1 MRIESITIRGF
12 GCLSEKRYEFP
23 DDKAIVIIEENERG
37 KSTLTAAILAGLCG
51 FPPRK
56 AAGEVVKLADVYKPW
71 DADVYGVEMEI
82 TAGGRRL
89 GLLRDFTKSTPVFR
103 DLETNQNITSQLDS
117 DLTAHFLQLP
127 REDFQRIAV
136 VQGKEVQRFSS
147 SPNLQSRL
155 SALVEGSS
163 GDTGAEV
170 AVDLL
175 NKATY
180 PLDGRA
186 IKPETAIQRLTK
198 EIEEK
203 TRRLAS
209 LDAELEAADT
219 QVRALEEGHAK
230 QKELQEQLA
239 SLDAEYTA
247 ARLAEVRARIAE
259 AQSTDEER
267 SRLERELTSLEDAA
281 AFPAERGGQLTE
293 AAARVRGCQQRLNEE
308 LARQRT
314 LESDADALRVRL
326 ESENRFANASRD
338 DQIALASAQD
348 TLTDAERCL
357 NERQNEI
364 GKAKALESSVLAKAI
379 TALGLAIGLA
389 GVVLLVLGLLDPVPS
404 ISTTAVGILMA
415 ALGAVQMARRGAG
428 LSVLQETARR
438 AERSYEDAA
447 DRAKRRLSAIG
458 VDAATNADLA
468 EQLRRSQAALV
479 RYLDDREKLA
489 DTETKLLDV
498 SRTIARIRGQ
508 LDDENQAIR
517 SIVSS
522 AGIDPSLA
530 LEDALRR
537 FEEAGKR
544 YGRYSE
550 VKNVLIPAIER
561 RRAEPA
567 AIEALVAEEKQLLE
581 SLPDQSSVHASIRR
595 PAEIDNERQ
604 KARSELEK
612 AVSQTTTL
620 EREVGLTV
628 EAYRREYPQL
638 RQDVDELQ
646 VRLSNATRFHQATET
661 AARVL
666 REVAEATRRRW
677 SAALNEQAGA
687 ILPSLN
693 PDYTDLRFDDS
704 LSFTLQRVQDNRPLE
719 KSDVDAR
726 LSTGARDQVY
736 LAVRLA
742 CCLELSKNGEPLPI
756 ILDDP
761 LVASDDARFETAMR
775 YLVDQLPQSNQVIIL
790 SCHRLRHERLMS
802 QEWFSQRALL
812 VAL

>member
-1 MRIESITIRGF
+1 MRIESITVRGF

-23 DDKAIVIIEENERG
+23 DGKAVVIIEENERG

-56 AAGEVVKLADVYKPW
+56 VAGEVVKLADVYKPW

-89 GLLRDFTKSTPVFR
+89 GILRDFTKSTPLFR
-103 DLETNQNITSQLDS
+103 DLETNQNVTSQLDC

-136 VQGKEVQRFSS
+136 VQGKEIQRFNS

-180 PLDGRA
+180 PLDGKA
-186 IKPETAIQRLTK
+186 IKPETAIQRLMK

-203 TRRLAS
+203 TRRMAA
-209 LDAELEAADT
+209 LDADLEAADT
-219 QVRALEEGHAK
+219 QVRALDEGHAR

-239 SLDAEYTA
+239 GLDAEYTA
-247 ARLAEVRARIAE
+247 ARLAEVRERIAE
-259 AQSTDEER
+259 ARSIEEER
-267 SRLERELTSLEDAA
+267 SRLTSELASLEDTAT
-281 AFPAERGGQLTE
+281 FPAERQNHLTT
-293 AAARVRGCQQRLNEE
+293 AAALVRDCQEKLNEE

-326 ESENRFANASRD
+326 ESENRFTSASRD

-348 TLTDAERCL
+348 TLTDAERSL

-364 GKAKALESSVLAKAI
+364 GRAKASGSSGLAKAI
-379 TALGLAIGLA
+379 TALGLATGLA
-389 GVVLLVLGLLDPVPS
+389 GVVLLVLRLLDPVPS
-404 ISTTAVGILMA
+404 ISTTVLGILVA
-415 ALGAVQMARRGAG
+415 AIGAVQMARQGAG
-428 LSVLQETARR
+428 LSVLQETMRQ

-458 VDAATNADLA
+458 VDAAANDDLA
-468 EQLRRSQAALV
+468 EQLRRVQDALI
-479 RYLDDREKLA
+479 RYLDDRERLA
-489 DTETKLLDV
+489 DTETRLLDV

-508 LDDENQAIR
+508 MEDEDQAIR

-530 LEDALRR
+530 VEDALRA

-544 YGRYSE
+544 HGRYCE

-561 RRAEPA
+561 RRAQPA
-567 AIEALVAEEKQLLE
+567 AIEALVAEEKHLLE
-581 SLPDQSSVHASIRR
+581 SLPDQSSVRPAARR

-604 KARSELEK
+604 RARSELEK
-612 AVSQTTTL
+612 AVTQTTTL

-628 EAYRREYPQL
+628 ESYRREYPQL
-638 RQDVDELQ
+638 RQDVDEL
-646 VRLSNATRFHQATET
+646 RSGLSNATRFHQATET
-661 AARVL
+661 AAQVL
-666 REVAEATRRRW
+666 REVAESTRRRW

-687 ILPSLN
+687 ILPNLN
-693 PDYTDLRFDDS
+693 PDYTDIRFDDS
-704 LSFTLQRVQDNRPLE
+704 LGFTLCRTSDNRPLE

-761 LVASDDARFETAMR
+761 LLASDDARFESAMR
-775 YLVDQLPQSNQVIIL
+775 YLVDQLPESNQVIIL

-802 QEWFSQRALL
+802 QPWFADRAVL
-812 VAL
+812 VPI